1 MKSKLYKTREEIVS
15 LLRKKGFVESA
26 DSNKSVAKY
35 IADKG
40 NISVTLTPGAVIEI
54 RDKGVPIAHFR
65 QPIFNIVVNSS
76 NIVLMTGTDDNI
88 DWCNLYIRRNS

>member
-1 MKSKLYKTREEIVS
+1 MKSKLYRTREEIVS
-15 LLRKKGFVESA
+15 LLKKKGFVESA

-35 IADKG
+35 IADGG

-65 QPIFNIVVNSS
+65 QPIFDIVMNSN
-76 NIVLMTGTDDNI
+76 NIVLMTGTDENT